1 MPHLRPPPWSDDPL
15 ATVAA
20 MLRAGDGLR
29 LLLAQLP
36 PGATL
41 DDARTLRERLL
52 QAGRQPSALLDRAL
66 GIRR

>member
-1 MPHLRPPPWSDDPL
+1 MPHLRPPASSDDPL